1 MGWFAFLFLGLI
13 SWACFEGG
21 VNTAGVLGLMSAAFF
36 FPPIVSWIRKTDPEF
51 DHSKRITTGCGMAV
65 LSFIFFGFTWNGREN
80 NDPLEQP
87 TAVALAK
94 PQASSAP
101 PEDSLR
107 SIDNDP
113 GVAEAQHAVAGLINL
128 NGHLCAKV
136 ENVQPLQMRDQVF
149 EVTCTEY
156 RGGSG
161 RVRYL
166 VDGSTGTASRL

>member
-1 MGWFAFLFLGLI
+1 MGWLAFLFLGLI

-21 VNTAGVLGLMSAAFF
+21 VNTAGVLGLISAAFF
-36 FPPIVSWIRKTDPEF
+36 FPPIVSRIKQADPEF

-65 LSFIFFGFTWNGREN
+65 LSFIFFGFTWTGKEKQGQ
-80 NDPLEQP
+80 DEQP
-87 TAVALAK
+87 SAVAVAE
-94 PQASSAP
+94 PQINPLPPTAP
-101 PEDSLR
+101 RR

-136 ENVQPLQMRDQVF
+136 ENVQPLQMREQVF

-161 RVRYL
+161 KVRYL